1 MCVTNADLDLNS
13 KLIIFEGNNGQ
24 GKSSVMEAI
33 ALCFSE
39 RKRSDSV
46 KEMIQKGY
54 EHAFIYLE
62 LEYNNEPIVFD
73 VSLNEKQ
80 DTPFKRDVLYKG
92 KHYINSE
99 VSDLLDLLNFK
110 FFSDI
115 ILSMQ
120 GQDDITLMTPIQRA
134 NLLQSLFQF
143 DFDDKIKSIQS
154 KLDEYSMNALS
165 LKEKIN
171 FLTKEIEQKKTKKL
185 SITYKQ
191 QNLTEKEYQKVKDE
205 INECTERINEM
216 NNVLLESN
224 KLHQRKNDLFNERM
238 KLNIKELEYRQDEA
252 KKSKKMLESLKY
264 DEEADTLSRKSQEL
278 DAAISQAKNE
288 LTEAEN
294 EDSSIVSCIQSINN
308 DQNIFMLRLKNVTK
322 KIDLAAK
329 GVCPECGQSTCNIDK
344 KALDEEKTQYEADIK
359 TKQSEAA
366 EQQRRLAEANSK
378 KKALTDRI
386 SQLSAERQSLSLQKA
401 ALDSKN
407 SVYLSKI
414 MPQDQWD
421 RLESD
426 IANAKNKEKEYSD
439 EIQDIES
446 KIASFECEVLKK
458 EELQKRKDQLKLV
471 VAEYDSISSM
481 NAQVAAQT
489 KLIDEE
495 ITSSEKALEEAKA
508 ANVSNS
514 KDIQVY
520 EEVKKILSRELPN
533 YLIVKT
539 CSKLEAEMNSFVQ
552 IVFPTFRLRLLQS
565 KKGVEF
571 FYSLDKNADM
581 SNLKQLINSKMA
593 SGYERAVLGIAF
605 KAALCRAYGLTFA
618 AFDEIDQA
626 ASDENSIKTFESL
639 IYSNIFSQIFVIT
652 HKNAT
657 KEVLKQLE
665 DSSVSYHVSKGN
677 FILNDNEDD

>member
-62 LEYNNEPIVFD
+62 LEYNNELIVFD

-92 KHYINSE
+92 KHYVNSE
-99 VSDLLDLLNFK
+99 VSDLLDILNFK
-110 FFSDI
+110 FFSEI

-143 DFDDKIKSIQS
+143 DFDDKLKSIQN
-154 KLDEYSMNALS
+154 KLDEYNANAFS

-171 FLTKEIEQKKTKKL
+171 FLTKEIEQKRIRKS
-185 SITYKQ
+185 SISYKQ
-191 QNLTEKEYQKVKDE
+191 QNLTEEEYQKIKDE
-205 INECTERINEM
+205 ISDCTEKINEI

-224 KLHQRKNDLFNERM
+224 KLHQRKNDLFNEKI
-238 KLNIKELEYRQDEA
+238 KLNIKELEYKQDEA

-264 DEEADTLSRKSQEL
+264 DEEASALNKKSQEL
-278 DAAISQAKNE
+278 DATIAQVKNE
-288 LTEAEN
+288 RSVVEN
-294 EDSSIVSCIQSINN
+294 EDYDVVQNIQKIKN
-308 DQNIFMLRLKNVTK
+308 DQNVFLLRLKNVNK
-322 KIDLAAK
+322 KIGIADK
-329 GVCPECGQSTCNIDK
+329 GICPECGQSTCNIDR
-344 KALDEEKTQYEADIK
+344 KALDEEKTQCEADVK
-359 TKQSEAA
+359 TKEDEAIEQQKRLVELQTQERKLSDKIDELAA
-366 EQQRRLAEANSK
+366 EQQKLF
-378 KKALTDRI
+378 
-386 SQLSAERQSLSLQKA
+386 LQKA

-414 MPQDQWD
+414 MPLDQWNK
-421 RLESD
+421 LESD
-426 IANAKNKEKEYSD
+426 IAEAKSREKDYD
-439 EIQDIES
+439 NEILDIENR
-446 KIASFECEVLKK
+446 IASFDNEVAKK
-458 EELQKRKDQLKLV
+458 EELQKRKDQLKLS
-471 VAEYDSISSM
+471 VAEYDNVKQM
-481 NAQVAAQT
+481 NAQASAQV
-489 KLIDEE
+489 KLIDDE
-495 ITSSEKALEEAKA
+495 IVSSEKSLEEAKA

-581 SNLKQLINSKMA
+581 SDLKQLINSKMA

-605 KAALCRAYGLTFA
+605 KAALCKAYGLTFA

-677 FILNDNEDD
+677 FTLNDSEDD